1 MVRKRA
7 KQNKLCA
14 CGCNRA
20 VKPSRIEAGKSWRIL
35 VVCSYLVFLTTAC
48 VVAAAQANTT
58 WRPAL
63 AAALRAYVGGR
74 GTRGVVAAALQTVEE
89 LEHGAA
95 IGVGNPAG
103 LHAHGD
109 RFDDSALH
117 VYMDLL
123 LLGFL
128 EWHVRLGFR
137 QAAAWCRKLLN
148 LFPGKRQWQQ
158 QRRCTVWALLDTTSV
173 FLISKY
179 VRRLQPPLALLSVVV
194 STVCFGHWKKIWAVL
209 GTREFHIPFLLWA
222 WHISKLLR
230 CKKTPMS
237 PCRPPEA
244 LPGPLG
250 RLSVSWE
257 AGFGCSSQPAA
268 TASTTIRCLDSSTPS
283 IALR

>member
-7 KQNKLCA
+7 KQNKLSA

-35 VVCSYLVFLTTAC
+35 VVRSYLVFLTTAC

-148 LFPGKRQWQQ
+148 LSLANGSGNNNDAVPSG
-158 QRRCTVWALLDTTSV
+158 RCWT
-173 FLISKY
+173 
-179 VRRLQPPLALLSVVV
+179 RPLSFSSANMFA
-194 STVCFGHWKKIWAVL
+194 VCN
-209 GTREFHIPFLLWA
+209 
-222 WHISKLLR
+222 LR
-230 CKKTPMS
+230 WLC
-237 PCRPPEA
+237 CR
-244 LPGPLG
+244 
-250 RLSVSWE
+250 
-257 AGFGCSSQPAA
+257 
-268 TASTTIRCLDSSTPS
+268 
-283 IALR
+283 

>member
-1 MVRKRA
+1 ME
-7 KQNKLCA
+7 NKLCA

-35 VVCSYLVFLTTAC
+35 VVRSYLVFLTTAC

-209 GTREFHIPFLLWA
+209 GDEGVPHP
-222 WHISKLLR
+222 ISALSCCGAKKPQCRRVALR
-230 CKKTPMS
+230 R
-237 PCRPPEA
+237 PCRVRSGDFQRLGKPASAAAVNRPQQRA
-244 LPGPLG
+244 LPY
-250 RLSVSWE
+250 VAW
-257 AGFGCSSQPAA
+257 
-268 TASTTIRCLDSSTPS
+268 T
-283 IALR
+283 ALRRALLFDDRGGLA